1 MADLLVFLA
10 ILIPA
15 LLFGTTVAVA
25 PAVALSFFLAP
36 TPASARRSVS
46 AGMAGAIIVTVL
58 GGLTFDPVAR
68 TPPAWA
74 YLIVGAW
81 LGGSL
86 GGSLGVGIAVALQ
99 FATNPREFRVA
110 RRPRSWLVLLAL
122 ACLACALVAF
132 VWNRQW

>member
-46 AGMAGAIIVTVL
+46 AGMAGAIIGTVL

-81 LGGSL
+81 L

>member
-25 PAVALSFFLAP
+25 PALALSFFLAP
-36 TPASARRSVS
+36 NPASARGNLS
-46 AGMAGAIIVTVL
+46 AGMAGAIIGTVL

-86 GGSLGVGIAVALQ
+86 GVGIAVALQ
-99 FATNPREFRVA
+99 FATNPQEFRVA
-110 RRPRSWLVLLAL
+110 RSPKSWLILLAL
-122 ACLACALVAF
+122 VCFACAFVAF